1 VCLLVVRVREL
12 LLSVLVGEMKR
23 WWLCLEYKTMVSESC
38 HMKQHMSV
46 VGKIC
51 ELERELER
59 VGLELKDITGGL
71 GVEIEQTDAVLSLDD
86 HLARSRVRIEDNAV
100 VIVNYRYELP
110 FIGGRESVQAFL
122 EILLANLRRPSLHF
136 ADMLFVIMDAVE
148 SSNSNYVTSV
158 ATSIFVNHQ
167 TSLGAILSALI
178 ADAQTSSKTN
188 VHYLSNA
195 SYLAAWFNAGNEH
208 IAFTLR
214 DVSPESRF
222 ASFSLETIRGEATNT
237 AVYLQSRLRDGR
249 IRHHVAFPDQSNAG
263 MSFSNR
269 FYNAY
274 EVDDAGVVTQDIDAA
289 TKMANPGADNVLF
302 CFRSIYGMRRGIMPM
317 GLIDGTVINFS
328 RDFTIHAQGGF
339 EDQIV
344 ALLSA
349 VFRSDDV
356 YAAPKPRHAHKI
368 VRRINGVSNGI
379 VYLVRRLDDGSI
391 QFRVSIPLFI
401 HPATGPTGPFSEGDE
416 VKGPG

>member
-1 VCLLVVRVREL
+1 
-12 LLSVLVGEMKR
+12 
-23 WWLCLEYKTMVSESC
+23 MVSEYC

-46 VGKIC
+46 AGKIC

-59 VGLELKDITGGL
+59 VGLELKGITGGL
-71 GVEIEQTDAVLSLDD
+71 GVEIEQTGPALSFDAC
-86 HLARSRVRIEDNAV
+86 LAQSNVRIEGSTVFIGDDGYA
-100 VIVNYRYELP
+100 LP
-110 FIGGRESVQAFL
+110 FLGGPESVRAFL
-122 EILLANLRRPSLHF
+122 NQVFVNLRHSSYF

-158 ATSIFVNHQ
+158 ATSIFVDRQ
-167 TSLGAILSALI
+167 TSLRVILSALI
-178 ADAQTSSKTN
+178 VGSRIDSKNN
-188 VHYLSNA
+188 VHYLSNT

-208 IAFTLR
+208 TAFTLR
-214 DVSPESRF
+214 NVSPGSRF
-222 ASFSLETIRGEATNT
+222 ESFSLETISGENTNT
-237 AVYLQSRLRDGR
+237 AVYLQSSLRGGR
-249 IRHHVAFPDQSNAG
+249 TLHHVAFPDQSNDG

-274 EVDDAGVVTQDIDAA
+274 EVDDVGVVTQDIDAA

-349 VFRSDDV
+349 VFRSDEV

-368 VRRINGVSNGI
+368 VRRINRVSNGI
-379 VYLVRRLDDGSI
+379 VYLVHRLDDGSI
-391 QFRVSIPLFI
+391 QFRVSVSLFN
-401 HPATGPTGPFSEGDE
+401 HPAPGPAGPRSDSDVTGPGYSRD
-416 VKGPG
+416 